1 MSETTHERVARRL
14 AIILQY
20 LIEGRCLNI
29 EALSDEFQVSKRTIQ
44 KDLNERL
51 AFLEWKEKRHGYYSI
66 DPRQL
71 GILTKTDI
79 QRFARFASVQDLFPH
94 IDRTFYQENLLQSV
108 QVKGFQ
114 YENIKPHEHNFKVI
128 QQAIEH
134 RKKIQF
140 IYTKANEKVGKTY
153 QLSPYAL
160 INKNGIWYVLGLDNN
175 KEKTFCFTQ
184 MQMLIVK
191 NERFEINAEFLQNIQ
206 NSDSISHGNQISEVI
221 INVSAKAA
229 PYFQR
234 RNLLPNQEILKTLD
248 DGSLLLQ
255 CQHINEMEILPL
267 VQYWIPHLTVISPE
281 GLQGTLVER
290 LKEYLNNLR

>member
-1 MSETTHERVARRL
+1 MSETKHERVALRL

-20 LIEGRCLNI
+20 LIEGRRLKI
-29 EALSDEFQVSKRTIQ
+29 DDLAEEFQVSKRTIQ

-51 AFLEWKEKRHGYYSI
+51 AFLEWKENSNGYYSI
-66 DPRQL
+66 DLSQL

-79 QRFARFASVQDLFPH
+79 QRFARFASVQELFPN
-94 IDRTFYQENLLQSV
+94 IDRSFYQENLLQSV

-114 YENIKPHEHNFKVI
+114 YENIKPYEHNFKTI
-128 QQAIEH
+128 QQAIEQQ
-134 RKKIQF
+134 RKIQF
-140 IYTKANEKVGKTY
+140 FYTKANEKMGKTY
-153 QLSPYAL
+153 QLEPYSL
-160 INKNGIWYVLGLDNN
+160 INKNGIWYVIGLDNN

-184 MQMLIVK
+184 IKTLLVK
-191 NERFEINAEFLQNIQ
+191 NDRFETNSTFLQKIQ

-221 INVSAKAA
+221 IKVSAKVA

-234 RNLLPNQEILKTLD
+234 RNLLPNQEILKKLD

-255 CQHINEMEILPL
+255 CKHINEMEILPL

-281 GLQGTLVER
+281 GLQGKLVER
-290 LKEYLNNLR
+290 LKEYLNNVI

>member
-1 MSETTHERVARRL
+1 MSKTKHERVALRL

-20 LIEGRCLNI
+20 LIEGRRLKI
-29 EALSDEFQVSKRTIQ
+29 DDLAEEFQISKRTIQ

-51 AFLEWKEKRHGYYSI
+51 AFLEWKENSNGYYSI
-66 DPRQL
+66 DLSQL

-79 QRFARFASVQDLFPH
+79 QRFARFASVQELFPN
-94 IDRTFYQENLLQSV
+94 IDRSFYQENLLQSV

-114 YENIKPHEHNFKVI
+114 YENIKPYEHNFKTI
-128 QQAIEH
+128 QQAIEQQ
-134 RKKIQF
+134 RKIQF
-140 IYTKANEKVGKTY
+140 FYTKANEKMGKTY
-153 QLSPYAL
+153 QLEPYSL
-160 INKNGIWYVLGLDNN
+160 INKNGIWYVIGLDNN

-184 MQMLIVK
+184 IKTLLVK
-191 NERFEINAEFLQNIQ
+191 NDRFETNPTFLQKIQ

-221 INVSAKAA
+221 IKVSAKAT

-234 RNLLPNQEILKTLD
+234 RNLLPNQEILKKLD

-255 CQHINEMEILPL
+255 CKQINEMEILPL

-281 GLQGTLVER
+281 GLQGKLVER
-290 LKEYLNNLR
+290 LKEYLTHLS